1 MHEICPIMW
10 KRVWN
15 WGNLNGLKLPTFSYS
30 IAGCLRYIGMTVA
43 YGWVASETKTVCDY
57 CCCVTHVESSLIPR
71 HVWEEEM
78 SFGTRLSGVYIRS
91 TMAAYNVKLMVPLS
105 NRNQV
110 IYIHMSMYMQPTTK
124 KHCLHGMWWWWSIYT
139 YKHSPHGVSSVWL
152 ITHKSW
158 RVAVT
163 IMRSEDTCKLYKEA
177 EMSCD
182 SHMIVL

>member
-1 MHEICPIMW
+1 M
-10 KRVWN
+10 
-15 WGNLNGLKLPTFSYS
+15 
-30 IAGCLRYIGMTVA
+30 
-43 YGWVASETKTVCDY
+43 
-57 CCCVTHVESSLIPR
+57 ESSLIPR

-78 SFGTRLSGVYIRS
+78 SLRTRLSGVNIRS
-91 TMAAYNVKLMVPLS
+91 TVAAYNVKLMVPLS

-124 KHCLHGMWWWWSIYT
+124 KHCLHGIISIYT

-163 IMRSEDTCKLYKEA
+163 IMRSEDTCKLNKEA
-177 EMSCD
+177 EISCD

>member
-1 MHEICPIMW
+1 
-10 KRVWN
+10 
-15 WGNLNGLKLPTFSYS
+15 
-30 IAGCLRYIGMTVA
+30 MTVA

-91 TMAAYNVKLMVPLS
+91 TMPAYNVKLMVPLS

-124 KHCLHGMWWWWSIYT
+124 KHCLHDDEASILT
-139 YKHSPHGVSSVWL
+139 NTPHMVYRVSGSLPTSLGV
-152 ITHKSW
+152 
-158 RVAVT
+158 
-163 IMRSEDTCKLYKEA
+163 
-177 EMSCD
+177 
-182 SHMIVL
+182 